1 MTDPLD
7 KSIQDLC
14 ETYGLDEDAMR
25 EALDDDSRFIRNM
38 INLPGSKPI
47 IEENKDN

>member
-14 ETYGLDEDAMR
+14 ETCGLDEDAMR
-25 EALDDDSRFIRNM
+25 EALDDVSRFIRNM

-47 IEENKDN
+47 TEENQDD